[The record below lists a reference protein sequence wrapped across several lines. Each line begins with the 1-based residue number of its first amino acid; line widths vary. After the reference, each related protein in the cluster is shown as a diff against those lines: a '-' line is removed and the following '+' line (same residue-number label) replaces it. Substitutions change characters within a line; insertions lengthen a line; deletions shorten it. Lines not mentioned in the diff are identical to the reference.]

1 MITHT
6 HTHTHT
12 PLSPCC
18 SLSNTVVIDRGT
30 FSRRNAETEFRLAPC
45 LPGGVKEKESCFRS
59 FFFLSRDFVIPASLV
74 DVYVDCRVS
83 TLSMIHVE
91 TVGWNRN
98 ALHPSTRGKLTEED
112 ILTV

>member
-1 MITHT
+1 MITHI

-12 PLSPCC
+12 PLSPGC

-30 FSRRNAETEFRLAPC
+30 FSRNAETELRLALC
-45 LPGGVKEKESCFRS
+45 LPVSVKEKESSFRS

-74 DVYVDCRVS
+74 DVYVDRRVS

-91 TVGWNRN
+91 TVGWKRN
-98 ALHPSTRGKLTEED
+98 ALHPSTRGKSAEED
-112 ILTV
+112 IFTA